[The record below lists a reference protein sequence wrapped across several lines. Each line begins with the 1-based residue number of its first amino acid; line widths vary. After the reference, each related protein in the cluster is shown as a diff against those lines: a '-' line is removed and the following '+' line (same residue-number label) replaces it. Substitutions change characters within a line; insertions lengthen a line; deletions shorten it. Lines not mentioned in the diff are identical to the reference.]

1 MKPIP
6 GPRPAEVGE
15 LTRAQD
21 RLTFVYLER
30 CKVHRADNAITA
42 ADEKGVIHFPSATVG
57 ALMLGPGTDITHQA
71 MVVLADSGATV
82 VWVGEQGVRYYAH
95 GRPLARSSRLLAAQA
110 ELVSNQQKR
119 LAVARKMY
127 EMRFPDE
134 VVDKMTMQQLRG
146 REGARVRRIYREQA
160 ERTGVEWSG
169 RSYSPEDFE
178 LSNDINQAIT
188 AATACLYGLVHSV
201 TVALGC
207 SPGLGFVHTGHDRS
221 FVYDIADLYKMELAV
236 PTAFGVVQNDPL
248 DVAAETRLAM
258 RDAFR
263 ETKLLKRVVRDVQ
276 GLLGIDGAA
285 EQEDWSVVELWD
297 GGDRT
302 VAAGRAWGIDH
313 DELEPPW

>member
-30 CKVHRADNAITA
+30 CKIHRSDNAITA
-42 ADEKGVIHFPSATVG
+42 TDERGVIHFPSAVVG

-82 VWVGEQGVRYYAH
+82 VWVGEHGVRYYAH
-95 GRPLARSSRLLAAQA
+95 GRPLARSSRLLIAQA

-119 LAVARKMY
+119 LSVARKMY

-160 ERTGVEWSG
+160 ERTGVDWSG
-169 RSYSPEDFE
+169 RSYNPEDFE

-188 AATACLYGLVHSV
+188 AATSCLYGLVHSV

-236 PTAFGVVQNDPL
+236 PPAFTVVQNDPL

-263 ETKLLKRVVRDVQ
+263 ESKLLKRVVRDVQ
-276 GLLGIDGAA
+276 TLLGSEAD
-285 EQEDWSVVELWD
+285 EDQLEWSVVELWD

-302 VAAGRAWGIDH
+302 VAAGRSWGSDP
-313 DELEPPW
+313 EGLEPPW